1 MNVQVQFI
9 DMKQKIV
16 NLFVDKSITIGKL
29 RKKFEENGGNGS
41 NNQWKYD
48 GQILENDN
56 IKLEDIK
63 GFDPDGMVISVTTN
77 VRGGYIFI

>member
-56 IKLEDIK
+56 I
-63 GFDPDGMVISVTTN
+63 
-77 VRGGYIFI
+77 

>member
-63 GFDPDGMVISVTTN
+63 GFDPDGMAISVTTN

>member
-48 GQILENDN
+48 CQILENDN

-63 GFDPDGMVISVTTN
+63 GFDPDGMAISVTTN